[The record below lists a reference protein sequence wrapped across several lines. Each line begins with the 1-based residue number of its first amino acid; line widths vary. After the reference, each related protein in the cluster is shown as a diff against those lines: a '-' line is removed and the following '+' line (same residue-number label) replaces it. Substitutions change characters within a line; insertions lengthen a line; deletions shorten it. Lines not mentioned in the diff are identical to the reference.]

1 MKNILLLIGL
11 AFSFTAF
18 GQALYEEGF
27 EGFAAGD
34 YISDSPIWITWAAGQ
49 EGTEGDAQVSN
60 ENANTGDNSLHIFAT
75 TAAGGPLDVV
85 MLAGLNEGVYVASW
99 MMYVPDGN
107 SAYYNVQEDQA
118 PGIGWAFDVTFAFT
132 GDLQVVMDMATVG
145 SGTFPI
151 DEWFE
156 VRHDLD
162 LDNDMVTLTVAGVEV
177 GSFTFDSAL
186 GGVNFFGY
194 GDGTTIGNYY
204 IDDISL
210 STPASIGEVEEEI
223 AFTFGPN
230 PAATYIN
237 LQGQPDN
244 AIVRIHA
251 LNGQLVHEQIVNNMN
266 RGETLELNLEDG
278 IYFLEVNAGDKRST
292 QRLVVQR

>member
-1 MKNILLLIGL
+1 MKNTLLLLGL

-18 GQALYEEGF
+18 GQTLYEEGF

-34 YISDSPIWITWAAGQ
+34 YVSDSPVWITWAAGQ
-49 EGTEGDAQVSN
+49 EGTEGDAQITSDY
-60 ENANTGDNSLHIFAT
+60 ANTGDNSLHIFAT
-75 TAAGGPLDVV
+75 SAAGGPLDVV
-85 MLAGLNEGVYVASW
+85 MLAGLDEGVYVGSW
-99 MMYVPDGN
+99 MMYVTDGN

-118 PGIGWAFDVTFAFT
+118 PGVGWAFDVTFAFT
-132 GDLQVVMDMATVG
+132 GDLQIVMDEVTVG

-151 DEWFE
+151 EEWFE

-162 LDNDMVTLTVAGVEV
+162 LDNDMITVTIAGVEV
-177 GSFTFDSAL
+177 GSFTFDSPF

-204 IDDISL
+204 VDDISL
-210 STPASIGEVEEEI
+210 SVPASIGEISEDI

-244 AIVRIHA
+244 AMVRIHA

-266 RGETLELNLEDG
+266 RGETIELDLDNG
-278 IYFLEVNAGDKRST
+278 IYFLEVNSGEKRST

>member
-1 MKNILLLIGL
+1 MKNTLLLLGL

-18 GQALYEEGF
+18 GQTLYEEGF

-34 YISDSPIWITWAAGQ
+34 YVTDSPVWIPWVAGQ
-49 EGTEGDAQVSN
+49 EGTNGDAQITSDY
-60 ENANTGDNSLHIFAT
+60 ANTGENSLHIFAAS
-75 TAAGGPLDVV
+75 AAGGPLDVV
-85 MLAGLNEGVYVASW
+85 MLAGLDEGVYAASW
-99 MMYVPDGN
+99 MMYVTDGN

-118 PGIGWAFDVTFAFT
+118 PGIGWAFDVTFAFS
-132 GDLQVVMDMATVG
+132 GDLQIVMDGATVG

-162 LDNDMVTLTVAGVEV
+162 LDNDMITVFIAGVEV
-177 GSFTFDSAL
+177 GSFMFDSPF

-204 IDDISL
+204 VDDINL
-210 STPASIGEVEEEI
+210 SVPASIDEASDEI

-244 AIVRIHA
+244 AMVRIHA

-266 RGETLELNLEDG
+266 RGETIELDLDNG
-278 IYFLEVNAGDKRST
+278 IYFLEVNSGEKRST

>member
-1 MKNILLLIGL
+1 MKHTLLLLGL

-18 GQALYEEGF
+18 GQTLYEEGF

-34 YISDSPIWITWAAGQ
+34 YVTDSPVWITWGPGQ
-49 EGTEGDAQVSN
+49 EGTDGDAQISSDY
-60 ENANTGDNSLHIFAT
+60 ANTGDNSLHIFANS
-75 TAAGGPLDVV
+75 AAGGPLDVV
-85 MLAGLNEGVYVASW
+85 MLAGLDEGVYVGTW
-99 MMYVPDGN
+99 MMYVTDGN

-118 PGIGWAFDVTFAFT
+118 PGVGWAFDVTFAFT
-132 GDLQVVMDMATVG
+132 GDLQIVMDGATVG

-162 LDNDMVTLTVAGVEV
+162 LDNDMVTVTIAGVEV
-177 GSFTFDSAL
+177 GSFMFDSPF

-204 IDDISL
+204 VDDISL
-210 STPASIGEVEEEI
+210 SVPASIGEVSDDI

-244 AIVRIHA
+244 AMVRIHA

-266 RGETLELNLEDG
+266 RGETIELDLDNG
-278 IYFLEVNAGDKRST
+278 IYFLEVNSGEKRST